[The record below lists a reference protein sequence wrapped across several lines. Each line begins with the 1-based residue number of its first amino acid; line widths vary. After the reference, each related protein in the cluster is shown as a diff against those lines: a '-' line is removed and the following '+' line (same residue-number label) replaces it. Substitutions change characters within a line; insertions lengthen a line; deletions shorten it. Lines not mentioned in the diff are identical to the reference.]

1 MAKWGVGNA
10 GKNRMD
16 YQLGGRARVFGM
28 TLGVFTLILGITMG
42 VGTRAAAAEMVD
54 RVVASVD
61 NIAITQNEV
70 EKQYRLERFLD
81 GQPMEE
87 ASASVLEGVRD
98 RLINQL
104 LMEQEVEA
112 EGGNLPD
119 FSTQAEKAWEEVRG
133 KYPSEEAFQT
143 AMEKVGMSR
152 QEILRRLQAQERT
165 LYLIDERLRPAA
177 WVDLSEIE
185 SYYRETFVPE
195 YERRQASKPPP
206 LEEVESQIREILIQK
221 KINELLPD
229 WMEELRTGRR
239 VKVHSF

>member
-1 MAKWGVGNA
+1 MGRRKA

-16 YQLGGRARVFGM
+16 HQLGGRTKALGM
-28 TLGVFTLILGITMG
+28 TLSVFTLILRIMMG
-42 VGTRAAAAEMVD
+42 VGTRAVAAEMVD

-61 NIAITQNEV
+61 NIAITQNDV

-81 GQPMEE
+81 GQPQEK

-143 AMEKVGMSR
+143 ALEKVGMTQ

-195 YERRQASKPPP
+195 YERRQTSKPPP

-229 WMEELRTGRR
+229 WMEEIRTGRR

>member
-1 MAKWGVGNA
+1 MNH
-10 GKNRMD
+10 
-16 YQLGGRARVFGM
+16 QLGGRAKVLGM
-28 TLGVFTLILGITMG
+28 TLSVFTLILGITMG
-42 VGTRAAAAEMVD
+42 VGTRTAAAEVVD

-61 NIAITQNEV
+61 NLAITQNEV
-70 EKQYRLERFLD
+70 EMQYRLERFLD
-81 GQPMEE
+81 GQPLEK

-98 RLINQL
+98 RLINQF

-112 EGGNLPD
+112 EGGDLPD
-119 FSTQAEKAWEEVRG
+119 FSTQAEKVWEEVRG
-133 KYPSEEAFQT
+133 KYASEKAFQT
-143 AMEKVGMSR
+143 ALVKVGMSR
-152 QEILRRLQAQERT
+152 QEILRRLQAQERA
-165 LYLIDERLRPAA
+165 LHLIDGRLRPAA

-185 SYYRETFVPE
+185 SYYTETFVSE
-195 YERRQASKPPP
+195 YERRQTSKPPP